1 MGNQSDDFIEIA
13 KINVRSPN
21 QDLGHIV
28 NRIANGI
35 NNGDFQIVDF
45 GTILMD
51 GNIIVVK
58 VEADTNWPE
67 HEKQND

>member
-1 MGNQSDDFIEIA
+1 MKNETDDFIEIA

-21 QDLGHIV
+21 QELGKIVNHIV
-28 NRIANGI
+28 NSLL
-35 NNGDFQIVDF
+35 NGDFHTVDI

-58 VEADTNWPE
+58 VKAEPNSPD
-67 HEKQND
+67 HKMQNE

>member
-1 MGNQSDDFIEIA
+1 MENRPDDFIEIA

-21 QDLGHIV
+21 QDLRNIV
-28 NRIANGI
+28 NEIVGGLI
-35 NNGDFQIVDF
+35 DGYFQFADF

-58 VEADTNWPE
+58 VKAETNNLE
-67 HEKQND
+67 HSN